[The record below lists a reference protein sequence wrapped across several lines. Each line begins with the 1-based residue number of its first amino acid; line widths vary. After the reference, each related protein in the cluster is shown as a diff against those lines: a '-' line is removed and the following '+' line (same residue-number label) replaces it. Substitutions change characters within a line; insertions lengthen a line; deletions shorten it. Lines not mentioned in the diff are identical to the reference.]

1 MWRLRGNVFN
11 RDRQLAVWK
20 HKLEAQKQEEEEN
33 EEEVKEDEEEQKQE
47 QEQEQE
53 QLSFV
58 ENRPGFSPVLSQKPT
73 RSCQKQQTKEEIQ
86 HKD

>member
-1 MWRLRGNVFN
+1 MWRQRGNVFN

-20 HKLEAQKQEEEEN
+20 HKLDAQKQEEEN
-33 EEEVKEDEEEQKQE
+33 EEEVKEDEEEQK

>member
-1 MWRLRGNVFN
+1 MGGGENVFN
-11 RDRQLAVWK
+11 RDRQLAQT
-20 HKLEAQKQEEEEN
+20 HTHTAQLDAQEQGEE
-33 EEEVKEDEEEQKQE
+33 KDEEE
-47 QEQEQE
+47 E

-73 RSCQKQQTKEEIQ
+73 RSCQKQPKQQTKEEI

>member
-20 HKLEAQKQEEEEN
+20 HKLEAQKQEEEN
-33 EEEVKEDEEEQKQE
+33 EEEVKEDGEEQK
-47 QEQEQE
+47 QEQE

>member
-11 RDRQLAVWK
+11 HDRQLAVWK
-20 HKLEAQKQEEEEN
+20 HKLEAQKQEEEN
-33 EEEVKEDEEEQKQE
+33 EEEVREDEE
-47 QEQEQE
+47 EQEQE

>member
-20 HKLEAQKQEEEEN
+20 HKLEAQKQEEEEG
-33 EEEVKEDEEEQKQE
+33 EEKAEEDEKER
-47 QEQEQE
+47 EQEQE